1 MATLAQSY
9 MTGSKASSAYER
21 LRRFVCEISFDSR
34 KLAVIIASLSGLPDT
49 PWVLSLDRTNW
60 KFGKRHINLLVLSA
74 CSSSGSAAVPLFWM
88 QLDDKRQGNSDHIDR
103 LDLLEMFCQVFGKE
117 KIIAITGDREFIG
130 EHWFGWMQQQGIGF
144 VMRIKENGTYI
155 ANSRGKMM
163 LASELLRNLNV
174 HEVVSLGK
182 RKVTKSDR
190 QKLCLSAT
198 RNAKGDILLVAH
210 SENLE
215 NPIELYIKRW
225 QIEVLFKCCKG
236 NGFDLES
243 THVTAPDRIETMV
256 GVMAIAFAVAYAF
269 GIWHHANHP
278 PKTKKHGYI
287 AKSVFRQGLHIL
299 QYIITNQQQKM
310 FSLNKIATDLF
321 GRRGKIKCFVG

>member
-1 MATLAQSY
+1 MAVLAQGFV
-9 MTGSKASSAYER
+9 TQAKAGSAYER
-21 LRRFVCEISFDSR
+21 LRRFVSEIAFDAR
-34 KLAVIIASLSGLPDT
+34 KLAVIIAGLSGLPDA

-74 CSSSGSAAVPLFWM
+74 CSPTCSAAVPLFWM

-130 EHWFGWMQQQGIGF
+130 EHWFDWMEQQGIDF

-155 ANSRGKMM
+155 ANARGKMM
-163 LASELLRNLNV
+163 LASDLLRNLNV

-182 RKVTKSDR
+182 RKVTKSGR
-190 QKLCLSAT
+190 QELRLSAI
-198 RNAKGDILLVAH
+198 RNTKGEILLVAH
-210 SENLE
+210 SEALDQ
-215 NPIELYIKRW
+215 PIALYAKRW
-225 QIEVLFKCCKG
+225 QIEVLFKCCKS

-243 THVTAPDRIETMV
+243 THVTDPDRIETLMA
-256 GVMAIAFAVAYAF
+256 VMAIAFAVAYTF

-287 AKSVFRQGLHIL
+287 AKSVFR
-299 QYIITNQQQKM
+299 
-310 FSLNKIATDLF
+310 
-321 GRRGKIKCFVG
+321 